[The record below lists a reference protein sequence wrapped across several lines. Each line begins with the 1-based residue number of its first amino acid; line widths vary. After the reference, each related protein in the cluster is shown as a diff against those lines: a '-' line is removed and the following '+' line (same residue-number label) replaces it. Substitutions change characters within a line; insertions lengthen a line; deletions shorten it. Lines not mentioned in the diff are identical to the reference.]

1 MQLFIM
7 FMLIFIL
14 IMVCYSKFILKQKII
29 RIGDYS
35 IFVVLTGSM
44 QPTISPGEMILIK
57 NQGHYNEGDIVTYLD
72 EDNFFITHRIIQIND
87 STCITQGDNNN
98 IQDLPFDKNNILGSV
113 IYHSKV
119 LGFFILYL
127 LKPLTIIYL
136 GILLIFIFKDDFF
149 ISKNIQIN
157 SNQGAKN

>member
-57 NQGHYNEGDIVTYLD
+57 NQEYYNEGDIVTYLD
-72 EDNFFITHRIIQIND
+72 EDNFFITHRIIQIDD

-157 SNQGAKN
+157 SKQGAKN

>member
-57 NQGHYNEGDIVTYLD
+57 NQGQYNEGDIVTYLD

-149 ISKNIQIN
+149 KSKNIQIN
-157 SNQGAKN
+157 SKQGAKN

>member
-57 NQGHYNEGDIVTYLD
+57 NQGQYNEGDIVTYLD

-157 SNQGAKN
+157 SMQGAKN